1 MGNSRSSG
9 GRYTV
14 NERPTTNEDGASLVS
29 YSSDTELNYENPFQR
44 DHIAR
49 KSIPKKKNTPQ
60 PNLSHLQ
67 LANEI
72 PQLEGEGSPS
82 PPLYRTGSDSD
93 LPATTQNR
101 YYEVDML
108 NGVEVGPNLR
118 MAKSSSL
125 ESLQTILHYTINADV
140 GKNAR

>member
-1 MGNSRSSG
+1 MLHRI
-9 GRYTV
+9 T
-14 NERPTTNEDGASLVS
+14 S
-29 YSSDTELNYENPFQR
+29 YYIILHHITLYYIVLLCDRVTE
-44 DHIAR
+44 
-49 KSIPKKKNTPQ
+49 KNTPQ